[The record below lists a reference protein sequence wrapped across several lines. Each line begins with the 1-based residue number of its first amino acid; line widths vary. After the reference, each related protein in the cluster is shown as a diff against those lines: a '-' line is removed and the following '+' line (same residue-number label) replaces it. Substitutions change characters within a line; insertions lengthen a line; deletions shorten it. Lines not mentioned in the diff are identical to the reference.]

1 MILSLIT
8 VGIYLVISFIYILN
22 LWTGT
27 RGLIKYSRLIIT
39 AGAIFH
45 FFSVYQKY
53 SSGFLQVNNLDD
65 LLYLF
70 SFIIVLVFLVYQLKS
85 KTYVLGATIFPLVF
99 LLTLPSII
107 IPSDLVHN
115 QQIQNNALVLTNI
128 LLTFAGQAVFT
139 IAFFAGLLY
148 LFEQNKIKKKR
159 ISSILKKFP
168 SISTLDNINNYC
180 LLIGFPL
187 LTIGLAL
194 GIVISKS
201 TWGVLLRWQQKEIWA
216 VITWFLY
223 AFLIY
228 GRLGAGWKGER
239 AAIGAIIGFCVIIVT
254 FIALGILYGNTP

>member
-22 LWTGT
+22 LWIGT

-70 SFIIVLVFLVYQLKS
+70 SLIIVLVFLVYQLKS

-115 QQIQNNALVLTNI
+115 QQIQNNALVLTHI
-128 LLTFAGQAVFT
+128 LLTMPRAKPIVSKG
-139 IAFFAGLLY
+139 
-148 LFEQNKIKKKR
+148 N
-159 ISSILKKFP
+159 P
-168 SISTLDNINNYC
+168 IN
-180 LLIGFPL
+180 
-187 LTIGLAL
+187 
-194 GIVISKS
+194 
-201 TWGVLLRWQQKEIWA
+201 RQ
-216 VITWFLY
+216 
-223 AFLIY
+223 
-228 GRLGAGWKGER
+228 
-239 AAIGAIIGFCVIIVT
+239 
-254 FIALGILYGNTP
+254 